1 MEEENNPIKMNE
13 PNEKKQNEN
22 PNEERVYEAEVVK
35 KASNTNAQ
43 NSEKKNNNFALASF
57 ICSMVGLLIFGIPCG
72 IAAIVTGI
80 IGLVKFDSV
89 NEKNRWMAIVG
100 LIVGIFDFVIVVM
113 YNTMK
118 ISSLL

>member
-1 MEEENNPIKMNE
+1 
-13 PNEKKQNEN
+13 
-22 PNEERVYEAEVVK
+22 
-35 KASNTNAQ
+35 
-43 NSEKKNNNFALASF
+43 
-57 ICSMVGLLIFGIPCG
+57 MVGLLIFGIPCG